1 MHESRRLQK
10 SHDSSQEAERLKINR
25 HGVPDFSAGEEREDQ
40 AQVHGGAAE
49 LEREIPPVIAS
60 FIYDQIEKQL
70 LIDLSGS
77 QADSA

>member
-10 SHDSSQEAERLKINR
+10 SHDSPQEAERLKINR